1 MLAVC
6 GNGTVEKSI
15 VRFLVVGAE
24 NAKQDSWIGA
34 KMRCQVKRY
43 WIRFMCEESK

>member
-34 KMRCQVKRY
+34 KMRCQVRRY
-43 WIRFMCEESK
+43 WIRFICEERK